1 MEPLIDRNNFAVSAM
16 VTVAMQ
22 ILFFMIASLSQSD
35 KVTDFTGGANFI
47 IIALLTF
54 FLGQGGSTLRN
65 YDSRQLMATAFVCV
79 WGVRLSAYL
88 IYRIYHIGRD
98 KQFEDR
104 KSNTLRFAVFYT
116 FQAVWVYIVSL
127 PVIIINSPHHSYP
140 KAPKTM
146 TTLDSAGAGV
156 FVIGL
161 LIETYADLQK
171 FAFRQEPANQGKWCN
186 DGLWGLSRH
195 PNYFGEVVLWWGI
208 FIISFNVIEGIEY
221 IAILSPLFTTAIIL
235 FLSGIPLLERSADE
249 KYRDNPDYLYYKAS
263 TSPFIPIPPAIYVEV
278 PRFLKC
284 MLCCEYP
291 IYDSTKE
298 EFPAPT
304 IVTETTSISMV
315 QSQA

>member
-1 MEPLIDRNNFAVSAM
+1 MLPLIDKNNFAISAA
-16 VTVAMQ
+16 VTVTMQ
-22 ILFFMIASLSQSD
+22 LIFFLTAAVSQSD
-35 KVTDFTGGANFI
+35 RMTDFTGGANFI

-54 FLGQGGSTLRN
+54 FLGQSGSGLKS
-65 YDSRQLMATAFVCV
+65 YDSRQLMVTAFVCV
-79 WGVRLSAYL
+79 WGIRLSGYL
-88 IYRIYHIGRD
+88 LYRIYYIGRD

-104 KSNTLRFAVFYT
+104 RSNTIRYAVYYT
-116 FQAVWVYIVSL
+116 FQACWVFIVSL
-127 PVIIINSPHHSYP
+127 PVVIINSPHHSYP
-140 KAPKTM
+140 KSPKTM

-208 FIISFNVIEGIEY
+208 FIISLNVLKGVEWV
-221 IAILSPLFTTAIIL
+221 AILSPLFIMFIIL

-249 KYRDNPDYLYYKAS
+249 KYRDNPDYLYYKQS
-263 TSPFIPIPPAIYVEV
+263 TSPLIPIPNAIYVEV
-278 PRFLKC
+278 PKFLKA
-284 MLCCEYP
+284 MLCCEFP
-291 IYDSTKE
+291 MYDSTQE
-298 EFPAPT
+298 EFPVPT

-315 QSQA
+315 QSHT

>member
-22 ILFFMIASLSQSD
+22 VLFFTIASLSQSD

-54 FLGQGGSTLRN
+54 FLGQGGNTLKS
-65 YDSRQLMATAFVCV
+65 YDSRQLMVTAFVCL
-79 WGVRLSAYL
+79 WGVRLSGYL

-127 PVIIINSPHHSYP
+127 PVIIINSSHHSYP

-156 FVIGL
+156 FVCGL

-208 FIISFNVIEGIEY
+208 FIISLNIIEGIEF

-249 KYRDNPDYLYYKAS
+249 KYRDNPDYLYYKSS
-263 TSPFIPIPPAIYVEV
+263 TSPFIPIPPSFYVEV
-278 PRFLKC
+278 PKFLKC
-284 MLCCEYP
+284 LICCEFP
-291 IYDSTKE
+291 IYDYTSE
-298 EFPAPT
+298 EFAAPT
-304 IVTETTSISMV
+304 IITETTSISMV
-315 QSQA
+315 QSQT

>member
-1 MEPLIDRNNFAVSAM
+1 MEPFIDKNNFAISAM

-22 ILFFMIASLSQSD
+22 ILFFTIASLSQSD

-54 FLGQGGSTLRN
+54 FLGQESNHMKN
-65 YDSRQLMATAFVCV
+65 YDSRQLMVTAFVCL
-79 WGVRLSAYL
+79 WGVRLSGYL

-140 KAPKTM
+140 KSPKTM

-208 FIISFNVIEGIEY
+208 FILSLNVIEGAEWV
-221 IAILSPLFTTAIIL
+221 AILSPLFTTAIIL

-263 TSPFIPIPPAIYVEV
+263 TSPLIPILPAIYVEV
-278 PRFLKC
+278 PKFLKFI
-284 MLCCEYP
+284 LCCEYP
-291 IYDSTKE
+291 MYDSTGDD
-298 EFPAPT
+298 FPAPT

-315 QSQA
+315 QSQT